1 LKKNNIEKIGKRFV
15 NDIVKKYLKF
25 DIDEGYMLYD
35 MSNDLIEI
43 FHSEEDARR
52 YIEDNEEIWVDT
64 LPLNRK

>member
-1 LKKNNIEKIGKRFV
+1 MKKSFV

-35 MSNDLIEI
+35 RSNDLIDI
-43 FHSEEDARR
+43 FDSEKYARE

-64 LPLNRK
+64 YVSGIPPHRI

>member
-1 LKKNNIEKIGKRFV
+1 MKKNNIEKIGKRFV